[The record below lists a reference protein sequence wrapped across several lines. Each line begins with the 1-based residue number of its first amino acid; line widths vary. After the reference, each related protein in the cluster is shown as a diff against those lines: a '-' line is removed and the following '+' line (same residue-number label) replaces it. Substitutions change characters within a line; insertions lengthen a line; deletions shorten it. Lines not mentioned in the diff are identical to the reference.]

1 MQYLLK
7 KKLKQQAPSNKH
19 TTLSKLLRGTTVRSF
34 ELYSI
39 LSIVKV
45 AMFRNYRSKFME
57 ESERLAE
64 SKSAAGKESLDAPR
78 DISRKTATAS
88 RRSRRMPSMEK
99 MEVPVDFLR
108 SPEPES
114 RREPRTR
121 RTSREPLREPR
132 RISSRD
138 QMQDF
143 GILPPRLERHKSSQ
157 RSRRAPSMERM
168 QVSVLSSDSPRRVLR
183 PVPRPVY
190 PIAASS
196 NPVNLS
202 TSSPSSSMRMSADD
216 LEGSEYLE
224 PTLAESTFA
233 RQSVSSTAP
242 NPDYGTV
249 SASLKPWRN
258 AAKYMEWGN
267 VAQYMG
273 LKGGRSGAENKKS
286 VTKQPRPNRTPG
298 YTPQHFESDGFAFQR
313 PLTATEQELRE
324 RIAREAR
331 EKEERE
337 RRETEAE
344 DAVMD
349 TIQFGPS
356 IPPYIP
362 KYQSS
367 FVNRKGFSSPSG
379 SGRFS
384 ARGENSRRM
393 NKDEESNL

>member
-1 MQYLLK
+1 
-7 KKLKQQAPSNKH
+7 
-19 TTLSKLLRGTTVRSF
+19 
-34 ELYSI
+34 
-39 LSIVKV
+39 
-45 AMFRNYRSKFME
+45 MFRNYHSKFIE

-64 SKSAAGKESLDAPR
+64 SKSAAEKESRDAPR
-78 DISRKTATAS
+78 DIPRETATAS
-88 RRSRRMPSMEK
+88 RTSRRMPSMEK
-99 MEVPVDFLR
+99 MEVPVDFRR
-108 SPEPES
+108 SPEPGS
-114 RREPRTR
+114 RREPRTQ
-121 RTSREPLREPR
+121 RTSREPLREPRREPR

-143 GILPPRLERHKSSQ
+143 VSVSPSSERHKSSQ

-168 QVSVLSSDSPRRVLR
+168 QISVLSSDPPRRVLR

-190 PIAASS
+190 PIITSS
-196 NPVNLS
+196 KLPNLS
-202 TSSPSSSMRMSADD
+202 TSSVSSSMRMSADD

-224 PTLAESTFA
+224 PTLAESSFA
-233 RQSVSSTAP
+233 RQSVSGSVLKS
-242 NPDYGTV
+242 DYDTL
-249 SASLKPWRN
+249 SASSKPWGN

-273 LKGGRSGAENKKS
+273 LKSGRSGAENKRPA
-286 VTKQPRPNRTPG
+286 TKQPGSNRAPV
-298 YTPQHFESDGFAFQR
+298 YTPQHLESDGFAFQH
-313 PLTATEQELRE
+313 PLTAKEQELRA

-356 IPPYIP
+356 IPPCIP

-367 FVNRKGFSSPSG
+367 FVNRKGFSSLGG

-384 ARGENSRRM
+384 AKGENSRRI
-393 NKDEESNL
+393 NKNEEDNS